1 MQDIAQY
8 KTKDTRALQELS
20 EDEKE
25 AYFSAQLD
33 AVSGSSKDNDEYRLD
48 FLKWAWYSIDYPETG
63 KGKPGH
69 REEVNEFYKNRR
81 ILLDQIKG
89 RYSEE
94 LVAEFIAATSPAM
107 ELDEKGNNVYS
118 LRGQHRLA
126 REAFVPYFSIGEEN
140 LDPVINGQRF
150 HLFYQNGE
158 REIWQEYLK
167 LPYKDRAVAREEGQN
182 RSLLTKIN
190 GLVWKARKDYVTST
204 IGPNGVSELD
214 EQLALWEGDWYWPA
228 LTKQG
233 HNIIL
238 KYYKG
243 TNKRIGTQTGSYE
256 VPLPSHNI
264 PSLPG
269 VGGGGM
275 QSPTPIPPPVA
286 PPIPNMRLQPQRS
299 LY

>member
-1 MQDIAQY
+1 M
-8 KTKDTRALQELS
+8 
-20 EDEKE
+20 
-25 AYFSAQLD
+25 
-33 AVSGSSKDNDEYRLD
+33 
-48 FLKWAWYSIDYPETG
+48 
-63 KGKPGH
+63 H
-69 REEVNEFYKNRR
+69 
-81 ILLDQIKG
+81 
-89 RYSEE
+89 
-94 LVAEFIAATSPAM
+94 
-107 ELDEKGNNVYS
+107 
-118 LRGQHRLA
+118 
-126 REAFVPYFSIGEEN
+126 
-140 LDPVINGQRF
+140 
-150 HLFYQNGE
+150 
-158 REIWQEYLK
+158 
-167 LPYKDRAVAREEGQN
+167 YKDRAVARDEGQN

-214 EQLALWEGDWYWPA
+214 EQLALWEGDWYWPP